1 MSKLLAILIA
11 SAFTFGSVGSFA
23 MSHGGG
29 ADDEKKMEEV
39 MDACKDLE
47 GEAKDECEKM
57 HAEDEGMTGEMKEG
71 ESMEGEAKEGEAKQ

>member
-39 MDACKDLE
+39 MDACKVLE
-47 GEAKDECEKM
+47 GEA
-57 HAEDEGMTGEMKEG
+57 
-71 ESMEGEAKEGEAKQ
+71 